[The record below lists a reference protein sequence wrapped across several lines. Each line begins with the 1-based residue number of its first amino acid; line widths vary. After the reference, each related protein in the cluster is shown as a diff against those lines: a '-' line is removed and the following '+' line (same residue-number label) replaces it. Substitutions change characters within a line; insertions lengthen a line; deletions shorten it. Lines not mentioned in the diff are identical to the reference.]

1 MKRPFSIRHRLS
13 ASTAS
18 LCAVLCSAHLTPAH
32 AAPGEQDLSHGQTVQ
47 LFWKGEEVYDRNTQ
61 TVTLSGGARA
71 VRGDVTVDA
80 DTLIGYLRKKNQA
93 GQQPDTQPA
102 QNDGSDPMGG
112 SLELYRLEARGHV
125 HIYNQADQAWGDRGL
140 YDMDQSVMLL
150 TGQNLRLTTPQ
161 DILTARDVMEY
172 HAKDHLSVGRG
183 NATVTTNDG
192 KQVQADVLAAYSAAQ
207 DTTPQPAA
215 AANAPSSPLGAG
227 SSKLDRAYGWGHV
240 IIRTQNQT
248 ATGDRG
254 VYVAASQI
262 ARLIGHVHVT
272 QGQNQNNGS
281 QAIVNMKTGI
291 ATMLPGT
298 DSPIQGLVVPNE
310 ATSPQSHK

>member
-1 MKRPFSIRHRLS
+1 MMRPFQTHLLS
-13 ASTAS
+13 ALTALLCTAAPLCISTA
-18 LCAVLCSAHLTPAH
+18 H
-32 AAPGEQDLSHGQTVQ
+32 ATAGEQDLSHGQTVK
-47 LFWKGEEVYDRNTQ
+47 LFWKGEEVYDRNSQ

-71 VRGDVTVDA
+71 IRGDVTVDA
-80 DTLIGYLRKKNQA
+80 DTLIGYLRKKNQPTQDP
-93 GQQPDTQPA
+93 QQKSDS
-102 QNDGSDPMGG
+102 SDPMSG

-125 HIYNQADQAWGDRGL
+125 HVYNQADQAWGDRGM
-140 YDMDQSVMLL
+140 YDMDQAVMLL
-150 TGQNLRLTTPQ
+150 TGHALRLTTPQ

-172 HAKDHLSVGRG
+172 HARDHMSVGRG

-192 KQVQADVLAAYSAAQ
+192 KQVQADVLAAYTAPQS
-207 DTTPQPAA
+207 TTPTTPAPQS
-215 AANAPSSPLGAG
+215 ANTNTTNGPLGGG

-254 VYVAASQI
+254 VYVADSQI

-291 ATMLPGT
+291 ATMLPGS

-310 ATSPQSHK
+310 AAPSQPHK